1 MAAMAGGGWGAH
13 GSDDFKMYRVFKFT
27 RLPISLP
34 GKEMDLAEAD
44 RRRPSAGSS
53 FLRQCFFRSRAH
65 PLRVGI
71 GRNGMARRGAL
82 MSQASF
88 RLALT
93 TSLSWPPCKC
103 ETALAVTLASLFD
116 NRPLQT
122 AVVPLP
128 SGKN

>member
-13 GSDDFKMYRVFKFT
+13 GSDDFTMYRVFKFT

-44 RRRPSAGSS
+44 RPTVRGEQFPTSYDNVS
-53 FLRQCFFRSRAH
+53 FDLAPIHSELA
-65 PLRVGI
+65 LD
-71 GRNGMARRGAL
+71 GMEWRGAL